1 MLSKGKVLEYC
12 GAAFPAQRVQ
22 AGLIHLPRFWKY
34 WANFFKMSHLLCV
47 TLLNLRGQRTK
58 MSSKLKIPL
67 GLLQSWGI
75 DQSEAISRV
84 GKS

>member
-12 GAAFPAQRVQ
+12 GAAFPVQ
-22 AGLIHLPRFWKY
+22 AGLIHLPWFWKY
-34 WANFFKMSHLLCV
+34 WVNFFKMSHLLYV
-47 TLLNLRGQRTK
+47 ALLNLSSQTTK
-58 MSSKLKIPL
+58 MTSKLKIPL